1 MVFEDIQTNEI
12 MDMIQSPRR
21 TKRPKVPKVLKCPRK
36 IGSPNE
42 NKNKKGISKNKKT
55 AIIQNAL
62 GNRPKSK
69 R

>member
-21 TKRPKVPKVLKCPRK
+21 TKRPKVPKVLECPRK
-36 IGSPNE
+36 IRIPNE